1 MYTETGVETCA
12 KCCMFN
18 QATAVMLALQYEL
31 IEINLAVTLIMIM
44 IINTSW
50 PVMNKSIAAGVKIRI

>member
-1 MYTETGVETCA
+1 MCTETRVETCA

-18 QATAVMLALQYEL
+18 QATAVRLALQYEL

-50 PVMNKSIAAGVKIRI
+50 PVMNKPIAAGVKIRI